1 MIELN
6 IKFLEMYKRI
16 DKICRDMFNCKDGIT
31 EYINK
36 MEETPFSN
44 YSKVKYWN
52 EFYKEVKNYRWVRNQ
67 LAHDQPLDS
76 NFCEESDMEWLE
88 KFYNDLLNCNDPLTI
103 AYKNGKTIEETKN
116 ESNFIEDKYIY
127 EEVKDQSLLKRIIN
141 RIKKWLKK

>member
-44 YSKVKYWN
+44 RSKVKYWN
-52 EFYKEVKNYRWVRNQ
+52 EFYKGIKHYRWVRNQ

-76 NFCEESDMEWLE
+76 NF
-88 KFYNDLLNCNDPLTI
+88 
-103 AYKNGKTIEETKN
+103 
-116 ESNFIEDKYIY
+116 
-127 EEVKDQSLLKRIIN
+127 
-141 RIKKWLKK
+141 